1 MMRFQV
7 MMISIAITWAHQS
20 TSSHPTSNS
29 TRLTHSLHRHSYTV
43 TAPRADKKNHGHTHA
58 RHTSVSRKKAV
69 FYLIEVSNNHLI
81 ELVLLNCTSKNI
93 LCSENCSENQ
103 FLVHILY
110 VRKISVLLFSVVM
123 EVSES

>member
-7 MMISIAITWAHQS
+7 MTISIAITWAHQS

-29 TRLTHSLHRHSYTV
+29 TRLTHSLHRHSFTV
-43 TAPRADKKNHGHTHA
+43 TAQSRQKKSWSHAHKTHKC
-58 RHTSVSRKKAV
+58 VKL
-69 FYLIEVSNNHLI
+69 FFLNPIEVSNNHL
-81 ELVLLNCTSKNI
+81 VLLVKTF
-93 LCSENCSENQ
+93 CSENQ

-110 VRKISVLLFSVVM
+110 VRKTSVLLFSVAM